1 LIANYSIIKW
11 AKKVE
16 LATIKHGYKAGGN
29 IKINEFDVFFQEGL
43 RDLKCKKYDLKDELQ
58 GFEYQPLVV
67 ILREFCVPAE
77 EQLFSLEAETN
88 DVRRGYMER
97 SMMEEWAEEQAKI
110 MQS

>member
-1 LIANYSIIKW
+1 M
-11 AKKVE
+11 E